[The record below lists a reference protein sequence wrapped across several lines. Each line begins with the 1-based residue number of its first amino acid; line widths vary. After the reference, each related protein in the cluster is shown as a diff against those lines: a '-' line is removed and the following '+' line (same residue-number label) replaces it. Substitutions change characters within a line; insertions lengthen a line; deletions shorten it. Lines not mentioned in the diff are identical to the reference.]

1 MANRPPRA
9 TAGPDEPDSEELVVE
24 AFVVGPDGEEVIV
37 VERAADSD
45 DPERVLDMDVRAL
58 SAKLDEV
65 HRELR
70 EMKQVSETWLG
81 IEGVTRRLD
90 TGFDELLGAL
100 QPLRLLGPQTLELPD
115 NVTETM
121 ARMFDAL
128 AVNDWTNAG
137 AFPAP
142 NRFVPFIG
150 SVPTSYRDAAT
161 NPKGTRS

>member
-1 MANRPPRA
+1 MARTTQGPPA
-9 TAGPDEPDSEELVVE
+9 DPDDQAGEE
-24 AFVVGPDGEEVIV
+24 FVVKAVGVDPHGEEVIV
-37 VERAADSD
+37 VERASD
-45 DPERVLDMDVRAL
+45 YGDPERVLDLDVRAL

-70 EMKQVSETWLG
+70 EMKDVSQTWLG

-90 TGFDELLGAL
+90 SGFDDVIGAL
-100 QPLRLLGPQTLELPD
+100 QPLRSLAPRALELPD

-128 AVNDWTNAG
+128 AVTDWTNAG
-137 AFPAP
+137 ALPAP

-150 SVPTSYRDAAT
+150 SVPTSYLDAGT
-161 NPKGTRS
+161 DPKGTRS